1 MATDPLL
8 LIQDLITTLSGR
20 RPVVVALLVIAI
32 CFVLLRPR
40 RKPQRP
46 SSTQGAG
53 SSSDAAAAPQQ
64 KLPALSLSTR
74 DILLEFANGSPQL
87 KQVALE
93 PLFRL
98 CARHQVFLVT
108 QLPVDSDEL
117 EAAVVALLEGA
128 GVFAEGRRARPRR
141 SEPPRPSPFLPPVP
155 AAFALG
161 PAASPRRS
169 ACPRT
174 PLNGPPAQVRAAQGD
189 VLLHRGGARRHVPAA
204 RPGGAHRQ
212 QRAGASREPWRAA
225 PWGRSEG
232 PRPPTHPHAGPLPL
246 VLVLPTPLASP
257 PLPMPVQVVQYLAP
271 LPDGPQQLVFV
282 SAAGD
287 SLQPAKGT
295 VVSVASLA
303 AYASLPAR
311 GTEA

>member
-53 SSSDAAAAPQQ
+53 SSSNAAAAPKQ

-98 CARHQVFLVT
+98 CSRHQVFLVT

-128 GVFAEGRRARPRR
+128 GVFAEGRCERR
-141 SEPPRPSPFLPPVP
+141 KAMFCCTEAGRG
-155 AAFALG
+155 AMCRQLG
-161 PAASPRRS
+161 PAVHIDTS
-169 ACPRT
+169 A
-174 PLNGPPAQVRAAQGD
+174 
-189 VLLHRGGARRHVPAA
+189 
-204 RPGGAHRQ
+204 
-212 QRAGASREPWRAA
+212 
-225 PWGRSEG
+225 
-232 PRPPTHPHAGPLPL
+232 
-246 VLVLPTPLASP
+246 
-257 PLPMPVQVVQYLAP
+257 QVVQYLAP